1 MTSAFVR
8 ALDLA
13 SRFEAAATAEAVG
26 RQFIEAIRPLGARTL
41 FAGSFPILPEWRLD
55 DIVAGRQ
62 VLAQFAAPGWI
73 ESYFRRGLDRK
84 NPVIFAPLRRTGS
97 FRWSAPGF
105 ADLDGWAGLGLC
117 REMGI
122 EDGLAVPCHSPGG
135 RVGVISIGFDRFDLD
150 PRDRRAVALAA
161 GMAFERMQA
170 LAPRA
175 AGPRPGL
182 TARERDCLAFVAEG
196 LSDADI
202 AGRLGISP
210 VTAHAHV
217 ENAKRKLGAR
227 TRAQA
232 VAKLCAG
239 GWL

>member
-13 SRFEAAATAEAVG
+13 SGFETAATAEAVG
-26 RQFIEAIRPLGARTL
+26 RQFIAAIRPLGARTL

-55 DIVAGRQ
+55 DIVAGRR

-73 ESYFRRGLDRK
+73 EGYSQRGLDRK

-105 ADLDGWAGLGLC
+105 ADLDNWAGLGLC

-122 EDGLAVPCHSPGG
+122 EDGLAVPCHGPGG
-135 RVGVISIGFDRFDLD
+135 RVGVISIGFERFDLD
-150 PRDRRAVALAA
+150 PPDRRAVGLAA

-170 LAPRA
+170 LAPPAAAARA
-175 AGPRPGL
+175 GL
-182 TARERDCLAFVAEG
+182 TPRERDCLAFVAEG

-232 VAKLCAG
+232 VARLHIG
-239 GWL
+239 RWL

>member
-26 RQFIEAIRPLGARTL
+26 RLLIEALRPLGGRTL
-41 FAGSFPILPEWRLD
+41 FAGSFPILPEWRSG
-55 DIVAGRQ
+55 DIVTGRQ
-62 VLAQFAAPGWI
+62 VLAQISAPGWI
-73 ESYFRRGLDRK
+73 DSYYRRGLDHN
-84 NPVIFAPLRRTGS
+84 NPVIFATLRRADN
-97 FRWSAPGF
+97 FRWTAPGF
-105 ADLDGWAGLGLC
+105 RDLDNWPGLALS
-117 REMGI
+117 REIGI
-122 EDGLAVPCHSPGG
+122 EDGLAVPCHGPGG
-135 RVGVISIGFDRFDLD
+135 RVGVVSIGFERFELD
-150 PRDRRAVALAA
+150 ARDRRAVALAA
-161 GMAFERMQA
+161 GIAYERMHA
-170 LAPRA
+170 LAPA
-175 AGPRPGL
+175 SGGPRPVL
-182 TARERDCLAFVAEG
+182 TPRERDCLAFVAEG
-196 LSDADI
+196 LSDAAI

-239 GWL
+239 GWC